1 MLMPLDTAFLC
12 EWLQLLKGCADWS
25 SYYKPCISKC
35 CIYIHNAYI
44 MQNQIIE
51 YMGIL
56 LSLKKKSTKQCT
68 AELVGKVKHEDIQKN
83 QIGLIKYNCT
93 L

>member
-1 MLMPLDTAFLC
+1 
-12 EWLQLLKGCADWS
+12 
-25 SYYKPCISKC
+25 
-35 CIYIHNAYI
+35 

-93 L
+93 LTIAHFFQKSMVHNLFPSCYVTF